1 MQSSAKLSRNSGSDG
16 GLHDAEGTQGR
27 RGHEGEHARAGA
39 ETVEHAQSVGGYGA
53 RVILPA
59 EENGASP
66 TPPRGGTGSVRH
78 GPIRDDPARRKSPAR
93 QARTHE
99 QDHHHDRTGCLPHHP
114 QPSRS
119 ASPGSRVLRVAA
131 GAALVAGPV
140 LWAAGMWTSPP
151 AAGTTDIDYV
161 TSLGRD
167 GTITQVSALFLH
179 YGNLFIGLGVLAA
192 ASLVRGPKG
201 SRLTVIGSL
210 LTALGFTNV
219 SGMLLSDWWNL
230 SAAQNLPIEQA
241 AKVFGGFKDSSLLF
255 LGTASRW
262 SRWSARSCCWS
273 AWPGRC
279 TGLVEPGDL
288 RRPASRA

>member
-1 MQSSAKLSRNSGSDG
+1 MSTQVASTTTTTTQPVEERQS
-16 GLHDAEGTQGR
+16 
-27 RGHEGEHARAGA
+27 AG
-39 ETVEHAQSVGGYGA
+39 
-53 RVILPA
+53 
-59 EENGASP
+59 
-66 TPPRGGTGSVRH
+66 
-78 GPIRDDPARRKSPAR
+78 
-93 QARTHE
+93 
-99 QDHHHDRTGCLPHHP
+99 
-114 QPSRS
+114 
-119 ASPGSRVLRVAA
+119 RVLRIAA
-131 GAALVAGPV
+131 GAALVAGPA

-151 AAGTTDIDYV
+151 AAGTNDIDYI

-230 SAAQNLPIEQA
+230 SAAQNLPVEQA

-255 LGTASRW
+255 LWNGFEMASLLGTILLLVGLARAGVLAW
-262 SRWSARSCCWS
+262 WNLAIFVAGFAGLIFIPWDLPKLSAVAVLVGFSPFAMIGVRLCQR
-273 AWPGRC
+273 AGIGR
-279 TGLVEPGDL
+279 
-288 RRPASRA
+288 R

>member
-1 MQSSAKLSRNSGSDG
+1 MSAQVASTTTTQPVEERQSA
-16 GLHDAEGTQGR
+16 
-27 RGHEGEHARAGA
+27 
-39 ETVEHAQSVGGYGA
+39 
-53 RVILPA
+53 
-59 EENGASP
+59 
-66 TPPRGGTGSVRH
+66 
-78 GPIRDDPARRKSPAR
+78 
-93 QARTHE
+93 
-99 QDHHHDRTGCLPHHP
+99 
-114 QPSRS
+114 
-119 ASPGSRVLRVAA
+119 SRVLRIAA
-131 GAALVAGPV
+131 GAALVAGPA

-151 AAGTTDIDYV
+151 AAGTTDIDYI

-230 SAAQNLPIEQA
+230 SAAQNLPVEQA

-255 LGTASRW
+255 LWNGFEMASLLGTILLLVGLARAGVLAW
-262 SRWSARSCCWS
+262 WNLAIFVAGFAGLIFIPWDLPKLSAVAVLVGFSPFAMIGVRLFQR
-273 AWPGRC
+273 AGIGR
-279 TGLVEPGDL
+279 
-288 RRPASRA
+288 R

>member
-1 MQSSAKLSRNSGSDG
+1 MSAQVASTTTTTQPVEERQSA
-16 GLHDAEGTQGR
+16 
-27 RGHEGEHARAGA
+27 
-39 ETVEHAQSVGGYGA
+39 
-53 RVILPA
+53 
-59 EENGASP
+59 
-66 TPPRGGTGSVRH
+66 
-78 GPIRDDPARRKSPAR
+78 
-93 QARTHE
+93 
-99 QDHHHDRTGCLPHHP
+99 
-114 QPSRS
+114 
-119 ASPGSRVLRVAA
+119 SRVLRIAA
-131 GAALVAGPV
+131 GAALVAGPA

-151 AAGTTDIDYV
+151 AAGTTDIDYI

-230 SAAQNLPIEQA
+230 SAAQNLPVEQA

-255 LGTASRW
+255 LWNGFEMASLLGTILLLVGLARAGVLAW
-262 SRWSARSCCWS
+262 WNLAIFVAGFAGLIFIPWDLPKLSAVAVLVGFSPFAMIGVRLFQR
-273 AWPGRC
+273 AGIGR
-279 TGLVEPGDL
+279 
-288 RRPASRA
+288 R

>member
-1 MQSSAKLSRNSGSDG
+1 MSAQVASTTTTTTQPVEERQSA
-16 GLHDAEGTQGR
+16 
-27 RGHEGEHARAGA
+27 
-39 ETVEHAQSVGGYGA
+39 
-53 RVILPA
+53 
-59 EENGASP
+59 
-66 TPPRGGTGSVRH
+66 
-78 GPIRDDPARRKSPAR
+78 
-93 QARTHE
+93 
-99 QDHHHDRTGCLPHHP
+99 
-114 QPSRS
+114 
-119 ASPGSRVLRVAA
+119 SRVLRIAA
-131 GAALVAGPV
+131 GAALVAGPA

-151 AAGTTDIDYV
+151 AAGTTDIDYL

-230 SAAQNLPIEQA
+230 SAAQNLPVEQA

-255 LGTASRW
+255 LWNGFEMASLLGTILLLVGLARAGVLAW
-262 SRWSARSCCWS
+262 WNLAIFVAGFAGLIFIPWDLPKLSAVAVLVGFSPFAMIGVRLFQR
-273 AWPGRC
+273 AGIGR
-279 TGLVEPGDL
+279 
-288 RRPASRA
+288 R

>member
-1 MQSSAKLSRNSGSDG
+1 M
-16 GLHDAEGTQGR
+16 T
-27 RGHEGEHARAGA
+27 
-39 ETVEHAQSVGGYGA
+39 AQAV
-53 RVILPA
+53 
-59 EENGASP
+59 ASP
-66 TPPRGGTGSVRH
+66 TTTPSVEEPRS
-78 GPIRDDPARRKSPAR
+78 
-93 QARTHE
+93 
-99 QDHHHDRTGCLPHHP
+99 
-114 QPSRS
+114 
-119 ASPGSRVLRVAA
+119 GSRALRIAA
-131 GAALVAGPV
+131 GAALVAGPA

-151 AAGTTDIDYV
+151 AAGTTDIDYL

-230 SAAQNLPIEQA
+230 SAAQNLPVEQA

-255 LGTASRW
+255 LWNGFEMASLLGTILLLVGLARAGVLAW
-262 SRWSARSCCWS
+262 WNLAIFAAGFAGLIFIPWDLPRLSAVAVLVGFSPFAMIGVRLLQR
-273 AWPGRC
+273 AGIGR
-279 TGLVEPGDL
+279 
-288 RRPASRA
+288 R